1 MPPDRMASA
10 TCPAG
15 AARTCSQSGDLALS
29 WANARS
35 ALWSEVCWDST
46 VAITSPRIGSRG
58 LGTNGPWL
66 ARSRCCT
73 TAICRGSGVMPLLR
87 PAITQADTGT
97 LADSDGRAERA
108 AASEVAVLPAVEG
121 DGGRD
126 ADGTGGRADQPL
138 LGPVRRV
145 EPQQRVAADAAG
157 RGLDQQ
163 PGAARAPHGVGPP
176 G

>member
-1 MPPDRMASA
+1 MPPDRMGSA
-10 TCPAG
+10 TCPGG
-15 AARTCSQSGDLALS
+15 AARTCSQSGNLALS

-35 ALWSEVCWDST
+35 ELWSEVCWDST
-46 VAITSPRIGSRG
+46 VAITSSRIGSRG

-73 TAICRGSGVMPLLR
+73 TAVFPRSGGPPPLLP
-87 PAITQADTGT
+87 PAIPKADTGT

-126 ADGTGGRADQPL
+126 ADGTGGRAGQPP

-145 EPQQRVAADAAG
+145 EPQQRVGADAAW
-157 RGLDQQ
+157 RR
-163 PGAARAPHGVGPP
+163 PGQ
-176 G
+176 